1 MFFRYLNS
9 KIFFVFQTL
18 NSKMLFVFQTLD
30 NLPLSHPEH
39 FGTPVMH
46 GKKTKRGRYSGG
58 LVNCCVEL
66 R

>member
-1 MFFRYLNS
+1 
-9 KIFFVFQTL
+9 
-18 NSKMLFVFQTLD
+18 
-30 NLPLSHPEH
+30 
-39 FGTPVMH
+39 VMH

>member
-1 MFFRYLNS
+1 ML
-9 KIFFVFQTL
+9 FVFQTL